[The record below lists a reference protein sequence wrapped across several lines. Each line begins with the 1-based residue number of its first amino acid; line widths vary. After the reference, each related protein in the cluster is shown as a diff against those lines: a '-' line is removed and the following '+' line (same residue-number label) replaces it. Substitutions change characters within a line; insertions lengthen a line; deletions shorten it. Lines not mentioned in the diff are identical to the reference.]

1 MRKKQG
7 LKVDANED
15 ASGRTV
21 VVTFSEDEDN
31 ISFRPVLRNPAE
43 VAKNEQRLSEL
54 FISVTGCGAWHIEKH
69 ASLYLGLEQ
78 VEAFLLA
85 LTEARDIMKK
95 HEEVCHEK
103 IKGIS

>member
-7 LKVDANED
+7 LKTDVKED
-15 ASGRTV
+15 ESGRTV
-21 VVTFSEDEDN
+21 IVTFSEDEDS
-31 ISFRPVLRNPAE
+31 ISFRPVLRDPAE
-43 VAKNEQRLSEL
+43 VAKNGQQLSEL
-54 FISVTGCGAWHIEKH
+54 FISVAGCGAWHIEKN

-95 HEEVCHEK
+95 HEETCHESK
-103 IKGIS
+103 SE